1 MTDLPPPKDAF
12 DELLIKDIEHY
23 GWQFVHVLDEHP
35 DHESANASL
44 PPDPIYTATFGYTVG
59 LWETQAHPELV
70 LVGRWERAHS
80 IMVAAVSLVKEGHH
94 FVAGEQSQDVVQ
106 GSRFDL
112 SRSRRFGASSCSP
125 MPPGLIIIARSRHCS
140 WYCPDATGRWPWDS
154 AYSSHPQPLL
164 H

>member
-106 GSRFDL
+106 GFPVRFEPV
-112 SRSRRFGASSCSP
+112 SEVRRIELLTYASWANHHRP
-125 MPPGLIIIARSRHCS
+125 FEALQLVL
-140 WYCPDATGRWPWDS
+140 PDATGRWPWDS
-154 AYSSHPQPLL
+154 AYSSHPQ
-164 H
+164 